1 MLFPFILI
9 HSVLFGLRWGVDY
22 SFDCTGNV
30 QVMRAALECAHRGW
44 GESCVVG
51 EDQLCLTILSCSSL
65 SNFMKYCGVLHC
77 VVLYSIT
84 AFCTFAYFT
93 LLYLT
98 LRPTILFMDMGRL
111 LVSCHW
117 FHSKSGEERRG
128 EGSVDIGHIDYSE

>member
-65 SNFMKYCGVLHC
+65 SNFIKYCGVLHC

-93 LLYLT
+93 LPYLAT
-98 LRPTILFMDMGRL
+98 NNTIYGYGKVTSVLS
-111 LVSCHW
+111 LVS
-117 FHSKSGEERRG
+117 FQVRRGEERRG
-128 EGSVDIGHIDYSE
+128 EERRGKC